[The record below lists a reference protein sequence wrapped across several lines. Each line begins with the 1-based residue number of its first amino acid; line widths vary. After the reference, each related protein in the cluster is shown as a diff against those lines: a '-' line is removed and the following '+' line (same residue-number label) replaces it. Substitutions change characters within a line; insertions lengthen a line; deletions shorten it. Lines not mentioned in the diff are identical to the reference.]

1 MPVFVLTFF
10 VCFSQTNS
18 DERAFLRNMSLRCDS
33 SGQSILQKA
42 GYSQNSIRNLS
53 LYDYEELSQK
63 VISYLENRGYPFA
76 DVSIQTSWTNDTIP
90 VYNLVVNKNRFVTVD
105 SMVVKGSSKIRQS
118 FLCPYLGIRRKSAYN
133 ERVVSRISRRLNA
146 LPFVAE
152 AQPSG
157 LSFENDKT
165 VLYLYLDKRKTNRFD
180 GYIGFQPV
188 STLSGRLSV
197 TGELSL
203 DLQNLFN
210 VGESFSARWYSSE
223 RYSQFLSL
231 NVDFPYL
238 FYTRFG
244 VDANFSLD
252 KHDTSYLNLDYGFGI
267 PYHFFED
274 CSLRPFFKYSKSQ
287 TLGNKEDI
295 VSSMYV
301 GFRTL
306 RYGLTLNVSYLDY
319 KYNPRK
325 GFEVM
330 LEASAGNRVID
341 ADANVGDVRGTNYQL
356 RSRVVGYIPVYKM
369 FTVVL
374 RAQAGTIGGGKS
386 YQNEMYRIGG
396 EQLIRGFSQNELL
409 ATTYLLYS
417 AELRYLFGR
426 NSDFHLFFDGGSY
439 ERFAHGGYLQDSPF
453 GFGLGVNVGVR
464 SGIFYFEY
472 ALPRQRGNHLSLK
485 TGKVHFGVKALF

>member
-1 MPVFVLTFF
+1 MTFF
-10 VCFSQTNS
+10 ACFSQTNS
-18 DERAFLRNMSLRCDS
+18 DENAFLRDINLLCDS
-33 SGQSILQKA
+33 SSQSILQKV
-42 GYSQNSIRNLS
+42 GYSQKSIHDLS
-53 LYDYEELSQK
+53 LYNYEELSEK
-63 VISYLENRGYPFA
+63 VLSYLENNGFPFA
-76 DVSIQTSWTNDTIP
+76 EVSISTSWSDDTIP

-118 FLCPYLGIRRKSAYN
+118 FLWPYLGIRRKGVYS
-133 ERVVSRISRRLNA
+133 ERTVARISRRLNA

-252 KHDTSYLNLDYGFGI
+252 KHDSSYLNLNYGFGI

-274 CSLRPFFKYSKSQ
+274 CSLRPFFSYNKSQ
-287 TLGNKEDI
+287 ILGNKEDI
-295 VSSMYV
+295 DNVAIA
-301 GFRTL
+301 GFHTL
-306 RYGLTLNVSYLDY
+306 QYGLTLNMSYLDY

-325 GFEVM
+325 GLEVM
-330 LEASAGNRVID
+330 LEASAGNRVVD
-341 ADANVGDVRGTNYQL
+341 DEVNVGAVRGSNYQL
-356 RSRVVGYIPVYKM
+356 RGRVVGYIPVYKM
-369 FTVVL
+369 FTLVL
-374 RAQAGTIGGGKS
+374 RAQVGTIGGGKS
-386 YQNEMYRIGG
+386 FRNEMYRIGG

-417 AELRYLFGR
+417 AEFRYLFGR
-426 NSDFHLFFDGGSY
+426 NSDIHLFFDGGSY
-439 ERFAHGGYLQDSPF
+439 ERHAHDGYLQDSPF